1 VTSNARPSSAQ
12 IPLKFQQAIDCL
24 QRGQLAS
31 AQALCTEILKQQ
43 PNHVDALHASGL
55 IALQTNDPR
64 KALEL
69 IGKAL
74 ALNPGNAAAHCN
86 RGSAL
91 QALNDLEA
99 ALESYNQAIV
109 NDPRFAEAYFNR
121 GIVLH
126 LLKRPDDALAS
137 HSRAIALNSGFAA
150 AYYQRG
156 RVLQELNQ
164 LQAALASFDRAVAI
178 DTKYAEAYLIRGN
191 VQRQLGQWHAAL
203 ASFDAAISI
212 QPNFAEAHC
221 NRGNIL
227 NELNQL
233 DAAVA
238 SYDRA
243 IAINDRYVEAYCN
256 KAVAQLLAG
265 DLDNGWINYEWRR
278 KRHARNFSQPLWQGK
293 ESIAGKSILLHSEQG
308 FGDTLQFCRYVPLV
322 SALGAQVIFEVDGP
336 LMSVMASLEGVSCLV
351 EKGGAL
357 PSFDYQCPLL
367 TLPLAFK
374 TRVETTPASARYLRA
389 DTARVE
395 RWQGKLG
402 ERTKP
407 RIGLVWAGS
416 TVLNNNRSIELA
428 DWIPHIPS
436 GFDYVCLQ
444 KEVRP
449 EDRSVLRAHPR
460 IASFP
465 DEVDDFGDT
474 AALCECMDLV
484 ISIDTSVAHL
494 SGALGRKT
502 WILLP
507 FNPDWRWL
515 LNRDDSPWY
524 PSVTL
529 YRQAKLGDW
538 SSVLETVN
546 GHLIQA
552 FPSHGAP

>member
-1 VTSNARPSSAQ
+1 VTSNTRPSSAE

-31 AQALCTEILKQQ
+31 AQAICAEILKQQ
-43 PNHVDALHASGL
+43 PNHVDALHVSGL
-55 IALQTNDPR
+55 IELQTNDPR
-64 KALEL
+64 RAVEL

-126 LLKRPDDALAS
+126 LLKRPDDAVAS

-164 LQAALASFDRAVAI
+164 LQAALASFDHAVAI

-191 VQRQLGQWHAAL
+191 VQRQLGQWQAAL

-233 DAAVA
+233 EAAVA

-278 KRHARNFSQPLWQGK
+278 KRHPGNFSQPPWLGK

-336 LMSVMASLEGVSCLV
+336 LMSVMASLEGISCLV
-351 EKGGAL
+351 EKGGVL

-374 TRVETTPASARYLRA
+374 TRVETIPAPTRYLRA

-402 ERTKP
+402 ETTKP
-407 RIGLVWAGS
+407 RIGLVWTGS
-416 TVLNNNRSIELA
+416 TVLNNNRSIALA
-428 DWIPHIPS
+428 EWIPQLPP

-465 DEVDDFGDT
+465 DELDDFGDT

-507 FNPDWRWL
+507 LNPDWRWL

-538 SSVLETVN
+538 SGVLETVN
-546 GHLIQA
+546 AQLIQA

>member
-1 VTSNARPSSAQ
+1 VTTHSRPSSAQ
-12 IPLKFQQAIDCL
+12 IPTKFQQAIDCL
-24 QRGQLAS
+24 QRGHLAS
-31 AQALCTEILKQQ
+31 AQTLCIEILKQQ

-64 KALEL
+64 RAVEL

-74 ALNPGNAAAHCN
+74 ALNPKDAVAHCN
-86 RGSAL
+86 RASAL
-91 QALNDLEA
+91 QALNELDA
-99 ALESYNQAIV
+99 ALESYNQAITHE
-109 NDPRFAEAYFNR
+109 PRFAEAYFNR

-126 LLKRPDDALAS
+126 LLKRPEDAIAS
-137 HSRAIALNSGFAA
+137 HSRAIALKPDFAA

-156 RVLQELNQ
+156 MVLQDLDQ
-164 LQAALASFDRAVAI
+164 LQAAIASYDRAIVIDPRNAGAYLNRGNVQRRLDQWDAALASF
-178 DTKYAEAYLIRGN
+178 E
-191 VQRQLGQWHAAL
+191 
-203 ASFDAAISI
+203 AAISI

-221 NRGNIL
+221 NRGNVF

-243 IAINDRYVEAYCN
+243 IAINDGYVEAYCN

-278 KRHARNFSQPLWQGK
+278 KRQARNFSHPPWLGG
-293 ESIAGKSILLHSEQG
+293 ESIAGKRILLHSEQG

-322 SALGAQVIFEVDGP
+322 SALGAQVIFEVDEP
-336 LMSVMASLEGVSCLV
+336 LMSLMAGLKGVSHQV
-351 EKGGAL
+351 AKGGSL
-357 PSFDYQCPLL
+357 PAFDYHCPLL
-367 TLPLAFK
+367 SLPFAFRTK
-374 TRVETTPASARYLRA
+374 LESIPSPTRYLRA

-395 RWQGKLG
+395 RWRGKLG
-402 ERTKP
+402 ARTRP

-416 TVLNNNRSIELA
+416 TVRNNNRSIAPA
-428 DWIPHIPS
+428 DWIPLLPP

-449 EDRSVLRAHPR
+449 EDQSLLRAEPE

-465 DEVDDFGDT
+465 DELDDFGDT

-484 ISIDTSVAHL
+484 ISIDTAVAHL

-524 PSVTL
+524 PSATL
-529 YRQAKLGDW
+529 YRQAKWGDW
-538 SSVLETVN
+538 SSVLSRVN
-546 GHLIQA
+546 ARLIQA
-552 FPSHGAP
+552 FPSTA

>member
-1 VTSNARPSSAQ
+1 VTSNTRPSSAQ
-12 IPLKFQQAIDCL
+12 IPVKFQQAIDCL

-43 PNHVDALHASGL
+43 PTHVDALHASGL
-55 IALQTNDPR
+55 IAFHMNDPR
-64 KALEL
+64 RAVEL

-121 GIVLH
+121 GIVLQ
-126 LLKRPDDALAS
+126 LLKRPDDAVAS
-137 HSRAIALNSGFAA
+137 HSRAIALNAGFAA

-178 DTKYAEAYLIRGN
+178 DAKYAEAYLIRGN

-203 ASFDAAISI
+203 ASFDAAISVR
-212 QPNFAEAHC
+212 PNFAEAHC

-265 DLDNGWINYEWRR
+265 DLENGWINYEWRR
-278 KRHARNFSQPLWQGK
+278 KRHPRNFSQPLWQGK

-308 FGDTLQFCRYVPLV
+308 FGDALQFCRYVPLV

-336 LMSVMASLEGVSCLV
+336 LMSVMASLEGVSSLV
-351 EKGGAL
+351 EKGGVL
-357 PSFDYQCPLL
+357 PSFDYHCPLL

-374 TRVETTPASARYLRA
+374 TRVETIPAPTRYLRA
-389 DTARVE
+389 DAARVS

-402 ERTKP
+402 EKTKP
-407 RIGLVWAGS
+407 RIGLVWTGS

-428 DWIPHIPS
+428 NWIPQLPS

-449 EDRSVLRAHPR
+449 EDRSVLRTHPQ

-465 DEVDDFGDT
+465 DELDDFGDT

-524 PSVTL
+524 HSVTL
-529 YRQAKLGDW
+529 YRQAKLDDW
-538 SSVLETVN
+538 SGVLETVKA
-546 GHLIQA
+546 HLVQA
-552 FPSHGAP
+552 FPAATA